1 MNMPTQKARKKI
13 RKNRSRQLRLSRST
27 PPLPRLLAAM
37 ARGGGKH
44 AGWGRSSAPAPP
56 RRQARTQWR
65 AATSAAVPKYGP
77 DATACPTAA
86 ARPRVRGPPSS
97 PRALARWCGAP
108 WRAQR
113 RPPGPRGEVTG
124 RGRSYTGRG
133 PPRAPAKAGPSP
145 TRALAPPLPAPA
157 RRLPAAPRQRRRR
170 RSSSPFLPRA
180 TAAASERSDETRARA
195 RTKRPNSRIEIPPK
209 LEPTRWRIGA
219 RARARAGERTPQRAR
234 WNAVGWGTPRDQ
246 TRIKTK
252 RETQTRA
259 RPAPAGGRS
268 GGSPHPLRARAGGS
282 CIQSAPGLAGGTGSG
297 ERGTGESA
305 WEGRHSPAAPNIAVL
320 ANSYRKS
327 THTTQTVCSLT
338 TASRASTPQDAAA
351 VATASTSESPPPG
364 HDTRLGTSK
373 RGAGREGLHD
383 CRNVCP
389 TIDDA

>member
-77 DATACPTAA
+77 RATACPTAA
-86 ARPRVRGPPSS
+86 ARPRVRRPPSS

-157 RRLPAAPRQRRRR
+157 PRLPAAPRQRRRR
-170 RSSSPFLPRA
+170 RSSAPFLARDCGPVG
-180 TAAASERSDETRARA
+180 TR
-195 RTKRPNSRIEIPPK
+195 
-209 LEPTRWRIGA
+209 G
-219 RARARAGERTPQRAR
+219 
-234 WNAVGWGTPRDQ
+234 
-246 TRIKTK
+246 
-252 RETQTRA
+252 
-259 RPAPAGGRS
+259 
-268 GGSPHPLRARAGGS
+268 
-282 CIQSAPGLAGGTGSG
+282 
-297 ERGTGESA
+297 
-305 WEGRHSPAAPNIAVL
+305 
-320 ANSYRKS
+320 
-327 THTTQTVCSLT
+327 
-338 TASRASTPQDAAA
+338 
-351 VATASTSESPPPG
+351 
-364 HDTRLGTSK
+364 
-373 RGAGREGLHD
+373 
-383 CRNVCP
+383 
-389 TIDDA
+389 

>member
-77 DATACPTAA
+77 RATACPTAA

-157 RRLPAAPRQRRRR
+157 PRLPAAPRQRRRR
-170 RSSSPFLPRA
+170 RSSSPFLARDCGPRRNA
-180 TAAASERSDETRARA
+180 RMKHAHARERNDLIHGS
-195 RTKRPNSRIEIPPK
+195 KSHPNSKPLVGE
-209 LEPTRWRIGA
+209 LA

-234 WNAVGWGTPRDQ
+234 WLGDAAGSDAHQNEAGNANACTARSRGGTQRRFATTP
-246 TRIKTK
+246 
-252 RETQTRA
+252 
-259 RPAPAGGRS
+259 
-268 GGSPHPLRARAGGS
+268 ARASRGLVHPV
-282 CIQSAPGLAGGTGSG
+282 SAGA
-297 ERGTGESA
+297 RGRGWHRQLREGKGESA
-305 WEGRHSPAAPNIAVL
+305 GEGRHSPAAPNIAVL

-351 VATASTSESPPPG
+351 VATASTSESPPR
-364 HDTRLGTSK
+364 T
-373 RGAGREGLHD
+373 
-383 CRNVCP
+383 
-389 TIDDA
+389 

>member
-77 DATACPTAA
+77 RAIACPTAA

-180 TAAASERSDETRARA
+180 TAAASERSDETRASA
-195 RTKRPNSRIEIPPK
+195 RTKRPNSRIEIPSK
-209 LEPTRWRIGA
+209 LETTRWRIG
-219 RARARAGERTPQRAR
+219 ARAGERTPQRAR
-234 WNAVGWGTPRDQ
+234 WLGDAAGSDAHQNEAGNANACTARSRGGAQRRFATSPARASRGLVHLVSAGARGWHWQWRKGDRGSLRGRDATARRRRTLLCWRTVTGDPHIQLRRCVASPRPRGPRHRRTPQ
-246 TRIKTK
+246 
-252 RETQTRA
+252 QWPPL
-259 RPAPAGGRS
+259 RPAS
-268 GGSPHPLRARAGGS
+268 HPPR
-282 CIQSAPGLAGGTGSG
+282 T
-297 ERGTGESA
+297 
-305 WEGRHSPAAPNIAVL
+305 
-320 ANSYRKS
+320 
-327 THTTQTVCSLT
+327 
-338 TASRASTPQDAAA
+338 
-351 VATASTSESPPPG
+351 
-364 HDTRLGTSK
+364 
-373 RGAGREGLHD
+373 
-383 CRNVCP
+383 
-389 TIDDA
+389 